1 MFVLI
6 LAELLTATSSSPSML
21 PLAEVSV
28 ATDAPATRK
37 VCRDEKLPNSR
48 FMRRVCT
55 VVKAKQVAVETA
67 PQTPI
72 APVAPVMTTFGIG
85 MDVVDG
91 QGVAV
96 GVLTAVA
103 ADSVTVKT
111 DRHQAQL
118 PKSSLTIS
126 DGKAL
131 FGMTQ
136 AELNASVEKSLAST
150 ATAAL
155 AIGAEVKGKGGTPI
169 GTVDS
174 ATGDSVT
181 IKLAG
186 GQKISIPRSGIAIG
200 ADGSGTIGITAAELE
215 AQVRAV
221 RPAG

>member
-1 MFVLI
+1 MLVLI
-6 LAELLTATSSSPSML
+6 LAELLAATSSSPATL
-21 PLAEVSV
+21 QLAQVSV

-37 VCRDEKLPNSR
+37 LCRNEKIPNSR
-48 FMRRVCT
+48 FMRRVCE

-67 PQTPI
+67 PQPPVP
-72 APVAPVMTTFGIG
+72 PVAPVMTTFGIG

-91 QGVAV
+91 QGMAV

-136 AELNASVEKSLAST
+136 AELNASVEKTLAT

-155 AIGAEVKGKGGTPI
+155 AVGAEVKGKGGTPI

-174 ATGDSVT
+174 TTGDSVT

-200 ADGSGTIGITAAELE
+200 TDGSGTIGITAAELE
-215 AQVRAV
+215 AQLRAA

>member
-1 MFVLI
+1 MLVLI
-6 LAELLTATSSSPSML
+6 LAELLAATSSSPATL
-21 PLAEVSV
+21 QLDQVSV

-37 VCRDEKLPNSR
+37 LCRNEKIPNSR
-48 FMRRVCT
+48 FMRRVCE

-67 PQTPI
+67 PQSPVP
-72 APVAPVMTTFGIG
+72 PVAPVMTTFGIG

-91 QGVAV
+91 QGMAV

-136 AELNASVEKSLAST
+136 AELNASVEKTLAT

-155 AIGAEVKGKGGTPI
+155 AVGAEVKGKGGTPI

-174 ATGDSVT
+174 TTGDSVT

-215 AQVRAV
+215 AQLRAA